1 MLVPDITIYDALK
14 GTIGEEKAR
23 QVVEGIRIKV
33 ADEVE
38 THKSV
43 LATKEDLAK
52 LATAIEASKAEMIKW
67 MFIFWL
73 GAVGTLAGI
82 MFALLHNFSK

>member
-1 MLVPDITIYDALK
+1 
-14 GTIGEEKAR
+14 
-23 QVVEGIRIKV
+23 
-33 ADEVE
+33 
-38 THKSV
+38 
-43 LATKEDLAK
+43 LATKGDVLALREDLIK
-52 LATAIEASKAEMIKW
+52 LEGKLSTSIEASKAEMINW